1 MQTPRREAAGL
12 RAERIFM
19 EEARLQKIIADSG
32 YCSRRQAEALIA
44 DGKVKVN
51 GRPAQVGQKA
61 VPGKDIITVD
71 GERIASPKKKQ
82 NIYLMLYKPRGY
94 LTAMSDDRG
103 RKCVTELV
111 ADLEER
117 VYPVGRLDLNS
128 EGMLLFTN
136 DGDFANAMMHPSH
149 QIPKTYRV
157 TVREKVT
164 EEHQISLSTGVEID
178 GYMTSPAT
186 VRVVT
191 EEDNRTVLLI
201 TITEGRN
208 RQIRKMCE
216 AVGLTVARLKRISI
230 GSLRM
235 GMLQPGEYRMTR
247 RNGTSFAVGEVL
259 ASHWL
264 ADDGDTMQVFV
275 NHTTHDVEITFDA
288 SYKAAVNSK
297 GEAVWTDGK
306 KVIPALSTVA
316 VTLE

>member
-1 MQTPRREAAGL
+1 
-12 RAERIFM
+12 M

-51 GRPAQVGQKA
+51 GHPAQLGQKA
-61 VPGKDIITVD
+61 IPGKDIITID
-71 GERIASPKKKQ
+71 GERLASPKKKQ

-111 ADLEER
+111 SDLEDR

-164 EEHQISLSTGVEID
+164 EEHQIQLSTGVEIE
-178 GYMTSPAT
+178 GRMTSPAT

-191 EEDNRTVLLI
+191 EEENRTVLLI

-216 AVGLTVARLKRISI
+216 AVGLTVARLKRIAI
-230 GSLRM
+230 GSLRL
-235 GMLQPGEYRMTR
+235 GMLQPGEYRMLTKEEVDALYETAR
-247 RNGTSFAVGEVL
+247 RKGSQPTAKESAPKAKSGRPSSFGRPQRR
-259 ASHWL
+259 
-264 ADDGDTMQVFV
+264 GR
-275 NHTTHDVEITFDA
+275 
-288 SYKAAVNSK
+288 
-297 GEAVWTDGK
+297 
-306 KVIPALSTVA
+306 
-316 VTLE
+316 

>member
-1 MQTPRREAAGL
+1 
-12 RAERIFM
+12 M

-235 GMLQPGEYRMTR
+235 GMLQPGEYRMLTKEEVDALYETAR
-247 RNGTSFAVGEVL
+247 RKGGQPTAKESASRAKPRSASFGRQQRR
-259 ASHWL
+259 
-264 ADDGDTMQVFV
+264 GR
-275 NHTTHDVEITFDA
+275 
-288 SYKAAVNSK
+288 
-297 GEAVWTDGK
+297 
-306 KVIPALSTVA
+306 
-316 VTLE
+316 

>member
-1 MQTPRREAAGL
+1 
-12 RAERIFM
+12 M
-19 EEARLQKIIADSG
+19 EEVRVQKIISDSG

-51 GRPAQVGQKA
+51 GRPAVIGQKA
-61 VPGKDIITVD
+61 IPGRDIITVS

-82 NIYLMLYKPRGY
+82 SLYLMLYKPRGY

-111 ADLEER
+111 DDLEER

-128 EGMLLFTN
+128 EGMLLLTN
-136 DGDFANAMMHPSH
+136 DGEFANAMMHPSH

-157 TVREKVT
+157 TVREQVT
-164 EEHQISLSTGVEID
+164 EEQQITLSSGVDIE
-178 GYMTSPAT
+178 GRMTAPAE

-191 EEDNRTVLLI
+191 EEENRTVLLI

-230 GSLRM
+230 GSLRL
-235 GMLQPGEYRMTR
+235 GMLRPGEYRMLTKEEVDALFETAR
-247 RNGTSFAVGEVL
+247 RQGGKPAAKTSGERRRR
-259 ASHWL
+259 
-264 ADDGDTMQVFV
+264 
-275 NHTTHDVEITFDA
+275 
-288 SYKAAVNSK
+288 
-297 GEAVWTDGK
+297 
-306 KVIPALSTVA
+306 
-316 VTLE
+316 